1 MADKRA
7 LRTIHVVGPTR
18 SDAFAELIDAIAVL
32 RGFLEGR
39 DDSMR
44 LTAAETK
51 TLERL
56 VERYHRAADGV
67 SRSLESVL
75 VRSTRRPRR

>member
-39 DDSMR
+39 DSMR

-56 VERYHRAADGV
+56 VERYFRAADGV